1 MGLVQ
6 KFVSNARKPD
16 GLLGK
21 LMVTGMN
28 VVHAALAECGCGF
41 LGEEAPSSILD
52 IGCGGG
58 ANIKRF
64 LKSIPGACV
73 TGLDYSS
80 VSVEMA
86 RKLNAEAI
94 AEGRCEIIQGDV
106 SRVHLPTDKFDL
118 ATAFETVYF
127 WPEIQR
133 SVQNVF
139 HNIVPGGRFLIVNES
154 TGVDPSAVRYAKIID
169 GMNLYTPE
177 RLTDILTATGFCKI
191 EVHQAENAP
200 WIAVLAR
207 KAGREEE

>member
-6 KFVSNARKPD
+6 KFVSNTRKPD

-28 VVHAALAECGCGF
+28 VGHEALAEWGCGF

-58 ANIKRF
+58 ANIRRF
-64 LKSIPGACV
+64 LKSNPGACV
-73 TGLDYSS
+73 TGLDDSS
-80 VSVEMA
+80 VSVDMA
-86 RKLNAEAI
+86 RRLNAKAI
-94 AEGRCEIIQGDV
+94 AEGRCEIIKGDV
-106 SRVHLPTDKFDL
+106 SHVQLPADTFDL

-127 WPEIQR
+127 WPEIQQ
-133 SVQNVF
+133 SVQNMF
-139 HNIVPGGRFLIVNES
+139 HSIAPGGRFLIVNES

-177 RLTDILTATGFCKI
+177 RLTDILTAVGFCKV
-191 EVHQAENAP
+191 EVHQAANAP

-207 KAGREEE
+207 KTGMLIR

>member
-1 MGLVQ
+1 MGLYQ
-6 KFVSNARKPD
+6 KFVGNTRKPD

-28 VVHAALAECGCGF
+28 VGHAALAEWGCGF
-41 LGEEAPSSILD
+41 LGEEAPSYILD

-64 LKSIPGACV
+64 LKSNPGACV

-80 VSVEMA
+80 VSVETA

-106 SRVHLPTDKFDL
+106 SRVHLPADKFDL

-139 HNIVPGGRFLIVNES
+139 GSIAPGGRFLIVNES
-154 TGVDPSAVRYAKIID
+154 TGVDPAAVKYAKIID

-177 RLTDILTATGFCKI
+177 RLTDILTAVGFCKV
-191 EVHQAENAP
+191 EVHQAENNP

-207 KAGREEE
+207 KIGQEEE

>member
-1 MGLVQ
+1 MGLYR
-6 KFVSNARKPD
+6 KFVGNTRKPN

-21 LMVTGMN
+21 LMVAGMN
-28 VVHAALAECGCGF
+28 SGHTALAEWGCQF
-41 LGEEAPSSILD
+41 LGEEAPAHILD

-64 LKSIPGACV
+64 LKSSPGACV

-80 VSVEMA
+80 VSVETA

-106 SRVHLPTDKFDL
+106 SRVQLPADKFDL

-139 HNIVPGGRFLIVNES
+139 GSIAPGGRFLIVNES
-154 TGVDPSAVRYAKIID
+154 TGTDQAAVKYAKIID

-177 RLTDILTATGFCKI
+177 QLAVLMENAGFGKI
-191 EVHQAENAP
+191 ELHQAADKP
-200 WIAVLAR
+200 WIAVVGR
-207 KAGREEE
+207 KSME